1 MNNPACNL
9 LELAGEW
16 LVDDPTAPQNGHKHA
31 PSCILAR
38 FRAHI
43 NIPIRDESGNVTNK
57 TIVIPPLADVIG
69 DCGETVQ
76 TLTLNWNNTWDSGK
90 LVRAGTLSLLFTRV
104 VRFNEQVLLFYS
116 ISRYTLPTIQPPC
129 TCRSPKRL
137 SI

>member
-1 MNNPACNL
+1 MACF
-9 LELAGEW
+9 ELTGEW

-104 VRFNEQVLLFYS
+104 VRLNSQVLLLLS
-116 ISRYTLPTIQPPC
+116 SLPTKSDKPH
-129 TCRSPKRL
+129 CRSPKRL